1 MKLIRII
8 PYMKNGKMRDKE
20 DISTDRNKL
29 NKRINTNISC
39 PMNWLSDSINKVSRV
54 EYTKTV
60 PTENF

>member
-1 MKLIRII
+1 
-8 PYMKNGKMRDKE
+8 MRDKE

-60 PTENF
+60 PTENFFN